1 MAQSKWF
8 LRVAATAMF
17 LAVLVPVSAFADDRP
32 DQRTYGRDDRVA
44 RRGDIAGV
52 VTWVARDGD
61 DFALRTNRGDVRI
74 EAKGGVPVYY
84 RGQRY
89 RVRDLERGDRVA
101 VDLRGNSRTLKARSV
116 EVISS
121 RSVGRYDDGRYGDG
135 RYGRDDG
142 RYGDGRY
149 GNYRDQS
156 RTLEGRVAS
165 FDERRGLMYL
175 EVGSRNT
182 IAVDVRSLDRYEG
195 RDWAR
200 GLSRG
205 DYVQVVGLWNGRVL
219 LAQRISEYRERW

>member
-17 LAVLVPVSAFADDRP
+17 LGVLVPLSAFADDRP
-32 DQRTYGRDDRVA
+32 DRRTYDRDDRIA

-61 DFALRTNRGDVRI
+61 DFSLRTNRGDVRV

-101 VDLRGNSRTLKARSV
+101 VDLRGNGRTLKARSV

-121 RSVGRYDDGRYGDG
+121 RSSGRLGDG

-142 RYGDGRY
+142 RYGRDDGRY
-149 GNYRDQS
+149 GDDQNRS
-156 RTLEGRVAS
+156 RTLEGRIAS

-175 EVGSRNT
+175 ESSSRDT
-182 IAVDVRSLDRYEG
+182 IAVDVRSLDRSAG

-200 GLSRG
+200 GLNRG

-219 LAQRISEYRERW
+219 LAQRIAEYRERW